1 MFVPQIKKEELSIRE
16 VADRWLDYYYDNL
29 PTGLL
34 AQDRRALKLR
44 KVMNYIQE
52 LIDNELL
59 KANIEIK
66 EVSYDT
72 KPTRPMGSTRRDF
85 SERENLWFDTAL
97 ITKIKQVKTT
107 KIKKSE
113 LENYERKFFNVPDS
127 NLLDKAK

>member
-66 EVSYDT
+66 ASAIRFLHSSNCLHS
-72 KPTRPMGSTRRDF
+72 PTSF
-85 SERENLWFDTAL
+85 
-97 ITKIKQVKTT
+97 
-107 KIKKSE
+107 
-113 LENYERKFFNVPDS
+113 
-127 NLLDKAK
+127 